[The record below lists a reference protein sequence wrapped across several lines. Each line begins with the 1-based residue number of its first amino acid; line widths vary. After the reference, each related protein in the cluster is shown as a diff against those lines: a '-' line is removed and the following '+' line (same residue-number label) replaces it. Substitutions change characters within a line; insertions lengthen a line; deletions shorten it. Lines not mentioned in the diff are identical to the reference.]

1 MVFLSVL
8 HSNVDEEDRPGFS
21 TLCSHGA
28 GVHGQQHPSSTPDD
42 LGAVL
47 RVSSSI
53 NHLQSGYARRR
64 TLYEADGYIE
74 GESRK

>member
-1 MVFLSVL
+1 MAFPSVL
-8 HSNVDEEDRPGFS
+8 HSNVDEKDQPGFS

-28 GVHGQQHPSSTPDD
+28 GVHGQQHPSSTPDE

-47 RVSSSI
+47 RVSSAR
-53 NHLQSGYARRR
+53 NHLKSGYARHR

-74 GESRK
+74 GESRR